1 MNWGKGITIA
11 IIAFMTYILL
21 MVYVMFQQSNQLV
34 EEDYYEKSVG
44 YEQRIQAKRNAKGLE
59 DQIEVRID
67 DKYVAIDFPSSVSL
81 SDIEKGDIH
90 FYQASDGTKD
100 AHFGFSKDGG
110 QVQIIKKEKLAP
122 GHYIIKLSWSEKD
135 KNYYVEKSGVVIE

>member
-1 MNWGKGITIA
+1 
-11 IIAFMTYILL
+11 

-67 DKYVAIDFPSSVSL
+67 DKYVAIEFPSTVSL
-81 SDIEKGDIH
+81 SNIDKGDIH

-110 QVQIIKKEKLAP
+110 QTQIIRKDKLAS
-122 GHYIIKLSWSEKD
+122 GHYIIKLSWSEHGKD
-135 KNYYVEKSGVVIE
+135 YYVEKSGVVIE